1 MYPGELVKTA
11 TFLNGHTDDWRSW
24 PKRPHTKCVVCRN
37 GHTPIGSPAETATD
51 VCRNGHTT
59 IVSPAETATD
69 VCRNGHTKSDDT
81 TILLSNV

>member
-1 MYPGELVKTA
+1 MVGGTGQ
-11 TFLNGHTDDWRSW
+11 NGHI
-24 PKRPHTKCVVCRN
+24 PKRPHRRLALLTETDTKCVVCRN

>member
-1 MYPGELVKTA
+1 MGTGQ
-11 TFLNGHTDDWRSW
+11 NGHI
-24 PKRPHTKCVVCRN
+24 PKRPHRRLALLT
-37 GHTPIGSPAETATD
+37 ETATD